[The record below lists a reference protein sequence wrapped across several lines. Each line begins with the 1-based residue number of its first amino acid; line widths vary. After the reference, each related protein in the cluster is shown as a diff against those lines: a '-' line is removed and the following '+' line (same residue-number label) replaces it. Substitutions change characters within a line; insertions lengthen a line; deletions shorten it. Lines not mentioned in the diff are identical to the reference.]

1 MSMPPRDT
9 ASTSPTREA
18 ASPQA
23 RPRHRATLKDV
34 ARLAGVSPMTVS
46 NVVNGTLRG
55 YNEETRDRVLQAVER
70 ANYRPDIAARS
81 LRTDRR
87 MAVGM
92 LVVQNGRR
100 FLADPYITSLID
112 GLCAGLNQRGYSL
125 VLQGLH
131 VDDLASA
138 SLIQQLQTDG
148 LCVLMSGNFM
158 ANTAFRGTLK
168 AMGQPIVMFQQP
180 EPDPEGDICSLRQD
194 DFEGGRGVCEHLVQ
208 RGARHIVAIVPEL
221 DWPAMQARVAGARSF
236 IETSRTRSKLTVL
249 TSTDESA
256 SATQGAL
263 EGFIASNAQ
272 FDAIFAGNDQMAIAA
287 HRLLT
292 RRQVRI
298 PEDVMVAGF
307 NGLEFIDYFGTRLTT
322 VRSPAFELGQLGAYH
337 MVKRIE
343 TGSFDT
349 RAITLPTALMIG
361 TTS

>member
-1 MSMPPRDT
+1 MARKDSV
-9 ASTSPTREA
+9 SSIPTPSIE
-18 ASPQA
+18 A
-23 RPRHRATLKDV
+23 RPRRRSTLKDV

-55 YNEETRDRVLQAVER
+55 YNEETRDRVLAAVER

-92 LVVQNGRR
+92 LVVQTGRR
-100 FLADPYITSLID
+100 FLADPYITSLLD

-131 VDDLASA
+131 VDELATA
-138 SLIQQLQTDG
+138 SLVQQLQTDG

-158 ANTAFRGTLK
+158 ANTAFRATLK
-168 AMGQPIVMFQQP
+168 AMRQPIVMFQQP
-180 EPDPEGDICSLRQD
+180 QPDPDGDICSLRQD
-194 DFEGGRGVCEHLVQ
+194 DFDGGRVVCEHLVQ
-208 RGARHIVAIVPEL
+208 RGARHLVAVVPEL
-221 DWPAMQARVAGARSF
+221 DWPAMSARVAGAHHF
-236 IETSRTRSKLTVL
+236 IETSGARTKMTVL
-249 TSTDESA
+249 TSSDESA
-256 SATQGAL
+256 AATQGAV
-263 EGFIASNAQ
+263 EGFMASDAR
-272 FDAIFAGNDQMAIAA
+272 FDAIFAGNDQMAIAV

-298 PEDVMVAGF
+298 PEDVMLAGF
-307 NGLEFIDYFGTRLTT
+307 NGLDFIDYFGTRLTT

-343 TGSFDT
+343 TGGFDS
-349 RAITLPTALMIG
+349 RAITLPTELMTG
-361 TTS
+361 TTT